1 MASAGDTEQRLMENT
16 AKDADLKK
24 TLNNGTLR
32 KMIASGKSI
41 PSKACTK

>member
-1 MASAGDTEQRLMENT
+1 MAGAGDTDQTQMGST
-16 AKDADLKK
+16 TKDSDPKK
-24 TLNNGTLR
+24 TLNHGTLR

>member
-1 MASAGDTEQRLMENT
+1 MAGVGDTELTQAANT
-16 AKDADLKK
+16 ADDPDLKK
-24 TLNNGTLR
+24 PSNHGTLR

>member
-1 MASAGDTEQRLMENT
+1 MASEGDTEQMQMAST

-24 TLNNGTLR
+24 PLNHGTLR

-41 PSKACTK
+41 PSKACPK